1 MYSHGSRPIRGRG
14 DQRPCDFCRKR
25 KARCIVYEQTPCERC
40 KKSRRQCTFTQEPRS
55 VVTSTQSSVRQ
66 YRSPANDSMSAHSV
80 PAGKPV
86 RNLETDF
93 SVDQALMNESSVR
106 DTLWPWT
113 PGVQSSDPSPQLA
126 QQRFAADGDAL
137 LENQEVSLESI
148 SGVERPP
155 SPQAWNLDS
164 ALLLGRS
171 SQLDPLLR
179 TTYKYDDKGK
189 FQSAFRS
196 FLRVGNAGTTPL
208 IFKVMPPQLGEKV
221 EADRLVPPRKGD
233 LEQDLAPFREK
244 LVSLFERFV
253 QPTWP
258 VLQSSTIESETL
270 FLSVCALA
278 LRWRSHDATLPWS
291 QFHEDIISRKA
302 APSVD
307 AINSIVWH
315 RLLRDTH
322 SPTYATLQAALLLTE
337 RVRPHTAVTDSP
349 FDRCLVTTIV
359 SMALELGLHRDPLP
373 WTEISP
379 SERNF
384 RHHLWWLVYAQDLW
398 SASIAGHP
406 PMIRGGDYDVTL
418 NNYHKPASVFMN
430 LFLQLTM
437 ILRDII
443 TSLL

>member
-1 MYSHGSRPIRGRG
+1 
-14 DQRPCDFCRKR
+14 
-25 KARCIVYEQTPCERC
+25 
-40 KKSRRQCTFTQEPRS
+40 
-55 VVTSTQSSVRQ
+55 
-66 YRSPANDSMSAHSV
+66 MSAHSV
-80 PAGKPV
+80 PSGTSD

-93 SVDQALMNESSVR
+93 SLDQASMNESSVR
-106 DTLWPWT
+106 DMLWPWT
-113 PGVQSSDPSPQLA
+113 PGVQSSDPSPQSA
-126 QQRFAADGDAL
+126 QQRFAGDGDVL
-137 LENQEVSLESI
+137 LDNQEVSLEST
-148 SGVERPP
+148 SGVERPA
-155 SPQAWNLDS
+155 SRQLWDLDS

-196 FLRVGNAGTTPL
+196 FRRVGNAGTAPL
-208 IFKVMPPQLGEKV
+208 IFKIMPQQLGDKV

-233 LEQDLAPFREK
+233 LEQDLAPFRER
-244 LVSLFERFV
+244 LVALFKRFV

-258 VLQSSTIESETL
+258 VLQNSPLESDTL

-291 QFHEDIISRKA
+291 QFRDDIISRRT

-307 AINSIVWH
+307 AINSVVWH
-315 RLLRDTH
+315 RILRDTH
-322 SPTYATLQAALLLTE
+322 SPTYATIQAALLLTE

-373 WTEISP
+373 WTEISQF
-379 SERNF
+379 ERDF

-406 PMIRGGDYDVTL
+406 PMIRDDDYDVTL
-418 NNYHKPASVFMN
+418 YNYHNPASVFMD

-437 ILRDII
+437 ILREIMN
-443 TSLL
+443 SLLYVLLFPDSICGYEMNSLLIESKLPQTFNV